1 MLIKKLYETYKAIVG
16 QEITLKG
23 WVRTNRDSGKVGFI
37 SLNDGSYLDSIQ
49 VVYNQEIKTFNFI
62 KSLRTGASIA
72 VTGVLVL
79 PDKGKGKE
87 LFEIKAKNIKIYN
100 NAVEQYPLQKKEH
113 SNEYLREIPHLRA
126 RTNKFWAIFKIRSS
140 VSYAI
145 HFFFQRNDFL
155 YLHSPIITSNDAE
168 GAGEAFI
175 VTTREDNN
183 YQQDFFS
190 KKANLTV
197 SGQLNAEAYAQAFNR
212 VYTFGPTFRAEKSH
226 TSRHVAEFWMVEP
239 EVAYSSLE
247 ENMKLG
253 EELIK
258 YIINYILE
266 NNKKELKFLNDNV
279 DNNLLDKLK
288 TIVTVKFVIMTYDDA
303 IMELIKVKDRFEN
316 QDIHWGMDLQTEHER
331 YLCEQL
337 TNKPTFITNYPQVI
351 KAFYMKT
358 NEDNK
363 TVQAMDL
370 LVPGIGELI
379 GGSQRED
386 NYEKLLAKMQMA
398 NLDIKDFQWYLNLR
412 QYGYAPSGG
421 FGLGLERLIMYLT
434 GVTNI
439 RDVLPFPRVPNS
451 LEF

>member
-1 MLIKKLYETYKAIVG
+1 MLIKKLYKTYKTIVG

-23 WVRTNRDSGKVGFI
+23 WVRTNRNSGKVGFI

-72 VTGVLVL
+72 VTGVLIL
-79 PDKGKGKE
+79 PDKGNE
-87 LFEIKAKNIKIYN
+87 LFEIKATNIKIYN

-113 SNEYLREIPHLRA
+113 SNEYLREIAHLRA

-145 HFFFQRNDFL
+145 HCFFQGNDFL

-197 SGQLNAEAYAQAFNR
+197 SGQLNAEAYTQAFNR

-253 EELIK
+253 EDLIK

-279 DNNLLDKLK
+279 DNNLLDKLN
-288 TIVTVKFVIMTYDDA
+288 TIITVKFIVMTYDDA
-303 IMELIKVKDRFEN
+303 IMELVKVKDRFEN
-316 QDIHWGMDLQTEHER
+316 QNIHWGMDLQTEHER

-337 TNKPTFITNYPQVI
+337 TNKPTFITNYPQAI

-386 NYEKLLAKMQMA
+386 NYEKLLSKMQTT

>member
-49 VVYNQEIKTFNFI
+49 VVYNQEIKTFNEI

-79 PDKGKGKE
+79 PDKGKE
-87 LFEIKAKNIKIYN
+87 LFEIKATNIKIYN

-113 SNEYLREIPHLRA
+113 SNEYLREIAHLRA

-145 HFFFQRNDFL
+145 HCFFQRNDFL

-351 KAFYMKT
+351 KAFYMKI

>member
-1 MLIKKLYETYKAIVG
+1 MLIKKLYETYKALVG

-49 VVYNQEIKTFNFI
+49 VVYNQEIRIFNEI
-62 KSLRTGASIA
+62 KSLRTGSSIA

-79 PDKGKGKE
+79 PDKGKE
-87 LFEIKAKNIKIYN
+87 LFEIKATNIKIYN

-113 SNEYLREIPHLRA
+113 SNEYLREIAHLRA

-145 HFFFQRNDFL
+145 HCFFQRNDFL

-175 VTTREDNN
+175 VTTREEDNN

-197 SGQLNAEAYAQAFNR
+197 SGQLNAEAYTQAFNR

-247 ENMKLG
+247 ENIKLG

-266 NNKKELKFLNDNV
+266 NNKNELKFLNDNV

-288 TIVTVKFVIMTYDDA
+288 TVVTVKFVVMTYDDT

-316 QDIHWGMDLQTEHER
+316 QNIHWGMDLQTEHER

-434 GVTNI
+434 GMTNI
-439 RDVLPFPRVPNS
+439 RDVLPFPRVPNN

>member
-37 SLNDGSYLDSIQ
+37 SLNDGSYLDSVQ
-49 VVYNQEIKTFNFI
+49 VVYNQEIKTFNEI
-62 KSLRTGASIA
+62 KSLRTGSSIA

-79 PDKGKGKE
+79 PDKGKE
-87 LFEIKAKNIKIYN
+87 LFEIKATNIKIYN

-113 SNEYLREIPHLRA
+113 SNEYLREIAHLRA

-145 HFFFQRNDFL
+145 HCFFQRNDFL

-197 SGQLNAEAYAQAFNR
+197 SGQLNAEAYTQAFNR

-247 ENMKLG
+247 ENIKLG

-266 NNKKELKFLNDNV
+266 KNKKELKFLNDNV

-288 TIVTVKFVIMTYDDA
+288 TIVTVKFVVMTYDDA

-316 QDIHWGMDLQTEHER
+316 KDIHWGMDLQTEHER

-434 GVTNI
+434 GMTNI

>member
-1 MLIKKLYETYKAIVG
+1 MLIKKLYKTYKTIVD

-23 WVRTNRDSGKVGFI
+23 WVRTNRNSGKVGFI

-49 VVYNQEIKTFNFI
+49 VVYNQEIKNFNEI
-62 KSLRTGASIA
+62 KSLRTGSSIA
-72 VTGVLVL
+72 VTGVLIL
-79 PDKGKGKE
+79 PDKGNE
-87 LFEIKAKNIKIYN
+87 LFEIKATNIKIYN
-100 NAVEQYPLQKKEH
+100 NVMEQYPLQKKEH
-113 SNEYLREIPHLRA
+113 SNEYLREIAHLRA

-145 HFFFQRNDFL
+145 HCFFQGNDFL

-197 SGQLNAEAYAQAFNR
+197 SGQLNAEAYTQAFNR
-212 VYTFGPTFRAEKSH
+212 VYTFGPAFRAEKSH

-253 EELIK
+253 EDLIK

-279 DNNLLDKLK
+279 DNNLLDKLN
-288 TIVTVKFVIMTYDDA
+288 TIITVKFIVMTYDDA
-303 IMELIKVKDRFEN
+303 IMELVKVKDCFEN
-316 QDIHWGMDLQTEHER
+316 QDINWGMDLQTEHER

-337 TNKPTFITNYPQVI
+337 TNKPIFITNYPQSI

-363 TVQAMDL
+363 TVQAVDL

-379 GGSQRED
+379 GGGQRED
-386 NYEKLLAKMQMA
+386 NYEKLLSKMQA
-398 NLDIKDFQWYLNLR
+398 TNLDIKDFQWYLNLR
-412 QYGYAPSGG
+412 QYGYVPSGG

-439 RDVLPFPRVPNS
+439 RDALPFPRVPNS

>member
-1 MLIKKLYETYKAIVG
+1 MSIKKLYETYKAIVG

-49 VVYNQEIKTFNFI
+49 VVYNQEIKTFNEI

-79 PDKGKGKE
+79 PDKGKE
-87 LFEIKAKNIKIYN
+87 LFEIKATNIKIYN

-113 SNEYLREIPHLRA
+113 SNEYLREIAHLRA
-126 RTNKFWAIFKIRSS
+126 RTNKFLAIFKIRSS

-145 HFFFQRNDFL
+145 HCFFQRNDFL